1 MRTRWLQKYS
11 FMINKEMEGRGK
23 EGREEGK
30 ERGKKRKELY
40 MELFRADLSL
50 TV

>member
-1 MRTRWLQKYS
+1 
-11 FMINKEMEGRGK
+11 MINKEMEGRGK